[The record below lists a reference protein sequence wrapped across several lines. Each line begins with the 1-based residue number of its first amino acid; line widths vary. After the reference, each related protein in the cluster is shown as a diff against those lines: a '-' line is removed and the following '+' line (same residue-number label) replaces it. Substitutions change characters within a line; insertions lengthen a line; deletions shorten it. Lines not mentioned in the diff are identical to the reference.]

1 MRVYRVDAGEWE
13 LLEHRCET
21 DDTDRVWAVSVLTSF
36 STFGLTVND
45 AAYPVGSI
53 CWSVSNILSW
63 TTSKTSGS
71 QAAANTLL
79 VWLEGVLRLWLS
91 LSCR

>member
-1 MRVYRVDAGEWE
+1 MVLFTIRLAGLIWE
-13 LLEHRCET
+13 M
-21 DDTDRVWAVSVLTSF
+21 WA
-36 STFGLTVND
+36 
-45 AAYPVGSI
+45 
-53 CWSVSNILSW
+53 
-63 TTSKTSGS
+63 KTSGS